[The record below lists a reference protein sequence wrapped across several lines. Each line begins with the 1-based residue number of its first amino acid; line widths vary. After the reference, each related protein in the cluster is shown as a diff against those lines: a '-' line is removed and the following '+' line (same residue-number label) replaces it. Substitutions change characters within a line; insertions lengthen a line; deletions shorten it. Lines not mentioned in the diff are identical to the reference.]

1 MTSLSIAK
9 KLYGAFLII
18 IFIILLAFGSIFLF
32 QTDIKGAANQV
43 RQAYEAEVLF
53 EQISG
58 KIMGQYSVLKSYII
72 AGEPKQFLGIYEDDS
87 LHIEKLFKAAEN
99 LIKDDKTTKN
109 LLADV
114 KKAYQNLRNKDYAD
128 ILNNLERPET
138 IAKARHVISED
149 SIWGSVEPLLK
160 SLSALGKRQR
170 EVVENANLGQ
180 QGVIATSGW
189 VMALSALMLL
199 LTAGTL
205 ALLLSRGISKPVNSM
220 TDVMKALA
228 AGEYTIDIPKS
239 KRSDEIGALLKAA
252 QVAKD
257 SMIHAE
263 KLRKEAAQRQE
274 QEIQRGKALETL
286 TVNFD
291 SEISTLV
298 CRLTES
304 SESLK
309 ETAAHMAR
317 QAEDGGKRSAA
328 VASAS
333 EEASTNVQ
341 TVAVAT
347 EQLTASIAEIS
358 QQVVSSADTARYAAE
373 EANKVTEKVQGLTE
387 AADKIGEI
395 VVLINDI
402 AAQTNLL
409 ALNAT
414 IEAARAGD
422 AGKGFA
428 VVASEVK
435 VLATQTGKA
444 TEEISSQIAEIQVA
458 TRDAAEAIS
467 AITETINSIL
477 YCLCRRTADRSNP
490 RNQPQCRPGCLR
502 NANGVCKC

>member
-9 KLYGAFLII
+9 KLYGAFFII
-18 IFIILLAFGSIFLF
+18 ILIILLAFGSILLF

-53 EQISG
+53 GQISG
-58 KIMGQYSVLKSYII
+58 RIMGQYSVLKSYII

-189 VMALSALMLL
+189 IMALSAIMLL

-304 SESLK
+304 S
-309 ETAAHMAR
+309 
-317 QAEDGGKRSAA
+317 

-467 AITETINSIL
+467 AITETINGINSTASSIASAVEQQ
-477 YCLCRRTADRSNP
+477 TAATQEIS
-490 RNQPQCRPGCLR
+490 RNVDQAALGTQMLMASSKWLVKPITPLR
-502 NANGVCKC
+502 WS